1 MNDLLGAPASSQ
13 VHHYHWL
20 AFWKPMAVIALLVVL
35 GVGGI
40 LVWLPPG
47 LGLLA
52 LALIGAV
59 SLYLHW
65 SWHTFTFTPD
75 NRLILRR
82 GVNGSTKDVISL
94 FGVVVSYQIP
104 LLGPW
109 LDVGSVYLSP
119 LGRNIHIRHIAHFEA
134 FYSRLVYGA
143 QQQASRAEPPVQV
156 IVQFLPA
163 PRAEGGWLGP
173 LPPAE
178 AGSEL
183 DYFGSAI
190 QWEPDTLRG
199 DQ

>member
-1 MNDLLGAPASSQ
+1 MNDLLVAPASSQ
-13 VHHYHWL
+13 VHRYHWL

-40 LVWLPPG
+40 LVWLPLG

-52 LALIGAV
+52 LALIRAV

-65 SWHTFTFTPD
+65 SWHTFAFAPD

-94 FGVVVSYQIP
+94 FGVVKSYQIP

-109 LDVGSVYLSP
+109 LDVGSVRLSP
-119 LGRNIHIRHIAHFEA
+119 FGSSIHIRHIACFEA

-156 IVQFLPA
+156 IVQLLPA
-163 PRAEGGWLGP
+163 PCTGGRWPGQ
-173 LPPAE
+173 LPPA
-178 AGSEL
+178 
-183 DYFGSAI
+183 
-190 QWEPDTLRG
+190 RG
-199 DQ
+199 

>member
-13 VHHYHWL
+13 VHRYHWL

-40 LVWLPPG
+40 LVCLLLG
-47 LGLLA
+47 LGLLT

-65 SWHTFTFTPD
+65 SWQALAFTPD
-75 NRLILRR
+75 NRLILQR

-94 FGVVVSYQIP
+94 FGVVMSYQIP

-109 LDVGSVYLSP
+109 LDVGSVRLSP

-134 FYSRLVYGA
+134 FYNRLVHGE

-156 IVQFLPA
+156 IVQLLPA
-163 PRAEGGWLGP
+163 PRAGDRWPGQ
-173 LPPAE
+173 LPPVE
-178 AGSEL
+178 ARPTL
-183 DYFGSAI
+183 NYFGTTI
-190 QWEPDTLRG
+190 QWEPDTLRE
-199 DQ
+199 DR